1 MYEEWLKSLGLF
13 NLKKKRL
20 RRDLIMDYGFLTRGS
35 RGTRTDLVSLLT
47 AVEPERTSSGNRS
60 PPEGGW
66 ALGHAPKSS
75 GHGTELGGVQE
86 ASGQHSLTY
95 GLIFERPCV
104 EPRVGLNDLY
114 GSLSTWD
121 IL

>member
-47 AVEPERTSSGNRS
+47 AVEPERTS
-60 PPEGGW
+60 
-66 ALGHAPKSS
+66 
-75 GHGTELGGVQE
+75 
-86 ASGQHSLTY
+86 
-95 GLIFERPCV
+95 
-104 EPRVGLNDLY
+104 
-114 GSLSTWD
+114 
-121 IL
+121 